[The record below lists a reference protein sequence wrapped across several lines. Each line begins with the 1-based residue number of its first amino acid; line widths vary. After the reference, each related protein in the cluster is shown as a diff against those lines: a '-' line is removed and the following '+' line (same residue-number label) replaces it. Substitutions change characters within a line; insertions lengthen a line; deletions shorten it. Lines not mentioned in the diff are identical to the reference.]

1 MSTINGT
8 GHKFTLA
15 DLKLNF
21 NKPAT
26 TPEKPASK
34 TTTASEPTA
43 ANTADTSK
51 ISVNNGNNNELA
63 KSVSFVNG
71 KAVVKEN
78 APAADTG
85 KASPAQ
91 KPKNIDTKA
100 AFTNSNTASAA
111 DVDRILKHYKSPHA
125 GKGQVIVDMCK
136 KYGVNPVMMLAIMQ
150 QESQYGS
157 TKLNPKLKPENVANP
172 FSVHFDHSKKGIAS
186 LRLPGGKLP
195 TFEQSLEGGI
205 KTVLNLAGDSAT
217 PLTTAGKKYSESGN
231 WATTIKGHYANLLK
245 KY

>member
-1 MSTINGT
+1 MSTINGS

-26 TPEKPASK
+26 TPEKSTSQNTQASAPA
-34 TTTASEPTA
+34 AR
-43 ANTADTSK
+43 NTADSSK
-51 ISVNNGNNNELA
+51 ISVNTGNNTDLT

-78 APAADTG
+78 TPAGATG

-91 KPKNIDTKA
+91 KPKDIDTRA

-157 TKLNPKLKPENVANP
+157 TKLKPENVANP

-205 KTVLNLAGDSAT
+205 KTVKNLAGDSAT